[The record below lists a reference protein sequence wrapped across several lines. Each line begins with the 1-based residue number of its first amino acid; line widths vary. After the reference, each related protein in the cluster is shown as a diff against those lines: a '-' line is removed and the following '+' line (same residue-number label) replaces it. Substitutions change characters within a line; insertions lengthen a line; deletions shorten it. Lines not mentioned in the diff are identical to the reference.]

1 MTLVLQMLVF
11 AGFVWFTMKFV
22 WPPLSKALDERQ
34 AKIAEGLAAAE
45 RGHHDLE
52 LAQTRIKE
60 ELKLAKEQAADLI
73 DKATKQ
79 SALMI
84 EEARSEAKEAAARV
98 VKQAEEQIGLEIQ
111 KARQQLRADL
121 AELVLSGVEKVIANT
136 LSDSA
141 KKEAVDQLINEI
153 AEE

>member
-1 MTLVLQMLVF
+1 
-11 AGFVWFTMKFV
+11 
-22 WPPLSKALDERQ
+22 
-34 AKIAEGLAAAE
+34 
-45 RGHHDLE
+45 
-52 LAQTRIKE
+52 
-60 ELKLAKEQAADLI
+60 
-73 DKATKQ
+73 
-79 SALMI
+79 MI

-141 KKEAVDQLINEI
+141 K
-153 AEE
+153 

>member
-60 ELKLAKEQAADLI
+60 ELKLAKEQAADMI

-79 SALMI
+79 SAIMI